1 MATVGRANNASY
13 LNTSRLS
20 YISTAPFNN
29 DFYTYST
36 AIINR
41 VTAGVMVPVADANA
55 GNCPAGRVLR
65 ETGRKL
71 VPGANPMPSGFN
83 TYMVSVYDAQTGLTG
98 FIDPNARIFAIYNTD
113 KPNFLL
119 DGVDPNAGMTDQ
131 GLSVY
136 TQGSGTF
143 GNFISTG
150 SYLTVADDLTVENG
164 DAYVA
169 KGNLDVQS
177 TITAHL
183 GIGYPASVAATY
195 NQGTSITTAVVGNA
209 PTGYINTFDG
219 TTVGTG
225 ITVAFTFQN
234 TSLSSGDMILLNV
247 IPGGSNIDWV
257 VSSGYVVGGS
267 PPSVAIY
274 LRNITAGNLTVGP
287 VIKYAIIKSG
297 P

>member
-1 MATVGRANNASY
+1 LYKEMATVGRANNASY

-36 AIINR
+36 AIVNR
-41 VTAGVMVPVADANA
+41 ATVGVMVPVADANA

-71 VPGANPMPSGFN
+71 VPGANPMPAGYN

-119 DGVDPNAGMTDQ
+119 DGVDPNAGETDQ

-143 GNFISTG
+143 GNFISTA
-150 SYLTVADDLTVENG
+150 SYLTVAGNALVG
-164 DAYVA
+164 
-169 KGNLDVQS
+169 GNLS
-177 TITAHL
+177 TL
-183 GIGYPASVAATY
+183 GSAMV
-195 NQGTSITTAVVGNA
+195 
-209 PTGYINTFDG
+209 
-219 TTVGTG
+219 
-225 ITVAFTFQN
+225 
-234 TSLSSGDMILLNV
+234 
-247 IPGGSNIDWV
+247 
-257 VSSGYVVGGS
+257 
-267 PPSVAIY
+267 
-274 LRNITAGNLTVGP
+274 AGNLLVAGSELVGGNLSTIGNVVAGANVTARKFTTSPIAVLAASAGSASSGSATLNGSVGVQINTTACTGSSIVLATMNVAGDPASGIAVVPNNGFFTV
-287 VIKYAIIKSG
+287 YAAAGKTFTFYWLVLN
-297 P
+297 